1 MEMAQPDGEGRGVPV
16 TAVWCASTKNPK
28 QPWFILETKPGLLV
42 ARGRSPE
49 REVARLMPTIF
60 VYVLVCWS
68 CLGRLGRRYYLLRS
82 ISSLGILCALIF
94 LRKNNNTCNKQAEYV
109 HSSSLTPVLET
120 LLGDLIG

>member
-1 MEMAQPDGEGRGVPV
+1 MDRGSTVCRRQRAERGQEMLPNGNGALVAPYHLLPDGEGRGVPV

-42 ARGRSPE
+42 ARGHSPE

-68 CLGRLGRRYYLLRS
+68 CLGRLGRRYHLPGTRKP
-82 ISSLGILCALIF
+82 IAKHILPG
-94 LRKNNNTCNKQAEYV
+94 V
-109 HSSSLTPVLET
+109 
-120 LLGDLIG
+120 